1 MVLRQRAVPW
11 LRGFAEMTRL
21 WRWNLIAL
29 SLILAPGAAIAGPFE
44 DAVAAYKRKDYAS
57 ALSLF
62 RSLAE
67 QGDTRAQGNVGVMYS
82 HGEGEVTGSVL
93 VALTKK
99 LQQNQILPAARP
111 QVVAALR
118 KSACTMHAPHRCSAR
133 I

>member
-1 MVLRQRAVPW
+1 MR
-11 LRGFAEMTRL
+11 RL

-44 DAVAAYKRKDYAS
+44 DAVAAYKRKDYSS
-57 ALSLF
+57 ALPLF

-67 QGDTRAQGNVGVMYS
+67 QGDTRAQGNIGVMYS
-82 HGEGEVTGSVL
+82 HGEGVVTGSAP
-93 VALTKK
+93 VAPIKK
-99 LQQNQILPAARP
+99 IQQNKILPTVRP

-118 KSACTMHAPHRCSAR
+118 QSACAMHAPHRCSAR